1 MQNPL
6 FDIAQDSTSP
16 GVLSLL
22 ESDYR
27 NADDILRLYLS
38 ALTGLDPTVVRK
50 RWLQKPGTQP
60 PVGIDWAAVG
70 VERVE
75 TWGTPY
81 QYGDKPQTI
90 EDPDVV
96 TRTSWQTLRC
106 VASFYGENA
115 AQLADTFRE
124 GLLLSQNDAQL
135 RRFGMTT
142 QGVEDNIVHLPDFLF
157 EQWIDRY
164 DVIFKVGRSVTRT
177 FGVRTIVAAG
187 VEIITE
193 KQNDASDLAG
203 Q

>member
-75 TWGTPY
+75 IWGTPY
-81 QYGDKPQTI
+81 QHGDKPQTI

-106 VASFYGENA
+106 VASFYGTNS

-124 GLLLSQNDAQL
+124 GLLLSQNDAEL
-135 RRFGMTT
+135 RRYGLTT

-203 Q
+203 K